1 MFSQFTVDMLWINSG
16 ILVRNLRLQLPTDFR
31 NLVPYAQNGVRSLVT
46 SMTGF
51 GRGEVTAN
59 DLTAVVEIRSVNSRY
74 LEVSSRLPRSL
85 SLRENEIKEIIR
97 KQVVRGKISIVV
109 SVERSNGEATALR
122 INPSTART
130 YYRLLTDLK
139 KALRLRETIKLEHLL
154 QFSDILEQEEGVSAD
169 DTEWEGVRKALEAAL
184 VGFQQMRRQEGGEL
198 AADFRSRIGVLTQ
211 RLDEIETLSRGQ
223 VPRERERLRER
234 IKQLIESEKIDEGRL
249 ELEIALL
256 ADRLDVTEEC
266 VRFRS
271 HNKFFLEGLQ
281 GDEAAGRRLNFL
293 VQEMNREV
301 NTIGSKSSAQEIAH
315 LVVGMK
321 EELEKIRE
329 QLQNIE

>member
-1 MFSQFTVDMLWINSG
+1 M
-16 ILVRNLRLQLPTDFR
+16 
-31 NLVPYAQNGVRSLVT
+31 VT

-51 GRGEVTAN
+51 GRGEAAEGG
-59 DLTAVVEIRSVNSRY
+59 LTAVVEIRSVNSRF

-85 SLRENEIKEIIR
+85 SLRENEIKEILRQQI
-97 KQVVRGKISIVV
+97 VRGKISVVV
-109 SVERSNGEATALR
+109 SVERNNGEVVPLR
-122 INPSTART
+122 INASTARA
-130 YYRLLTDLK
+130 YYRLLSDLK

-154 QFSDILEQEEGVSAD
+154 QFSDILEQEEGDSAD
-169 DTEWEGVRKALEAAL
+169 EAEWEVVRRALESAL
-184 VGFQQMRRQEGGEL
+184 VGFQEMRSQEGKEL
-198 AADFRSRIGVLTQ
+198 QADLTARIALLTQ
-211 RLDEIETLSRGQ
+211 RLDEVEVLSRSQ

-234 IKQLIESEKIDEGRL
+234 IRQLIENEKLDENRL

-271 HNKFFLEGLQ
+271 HNKFFLEALKGK
-281 GDEAAGRRLNFL
+281 DAAGRRLNFL
-293 VQEMNREV
+293 VQEMNREI

-321 EELEKIRE
+321 EELERIRE